1 MTDVGIV
8 TASSASNPGNSKS
21 ATASCDAG
29 EVVVGGGV
37 TVEASSQ
44 LGGLVVTGSYPSSTS
59 EWTASATEDEM
70 DNATTWSVT
79 AYAICAGSGA

>member
-1 MTDVGIV
+1 
-8 TASSASNPGNSKS
+8 
-21 ATASCDAG
+21 
-29 EVVVGGGV
+29 V

-44 LGGLVVTGSYPSSTS
+44 LGELVVTASYPSSTS